1 MSAWVEALEASGRG
15 TGEAT
20 SAGLF
25 QKAQSMRRTTQTS
38 MLALATACAFAMT
51 ATPVFAQT
59 TGDTDTPAADATQPV
74 ADAASAQGNEGLG
87 EIVVTATRRSEN
99 LQDIPLSVAT
109 INDETLAVIQS
120 GGADVRGLSGRVP
133 SLNIESSFGRTFP
146 RFYIRGL
153 GNTDF
158 DLNASQPVS
167 LVYDDVVLENPI
179 LKGFPAFDVD
189 RIEVLRGPQ
198 GTLFGRNTPA
208 GIVKFDTVKPGKG
221 RNYARLSYG
230 SYGTINAEGAVGYQ
244 SSDAFAVRVSG
255 LVQHR
260 NDWIDNLDEPG
271 KNDLEGYTDFALRG
285 QIMWKPSDPLTL
297 RLTGQYRNLD
307 GDARI
312 FRANS
317 FRPGSNHLV
326 GADGGDFERDEVH
339 ADGLNFQ
346 KLKTWNMA
354 GSIEYDF
361 GPVTLYSVTS
371 YWNGNLKSRGDIDGG
386 FGCVFCGPGF
396 SDNSAPGPIPFP
408 AQSQDNVPSL
418 DQFTQELRIASNNS
432 TGLGYQAGIFYF
444 DEDLDIESFDFSN
457 PADTAP
463 AAIVN
468 QRQDAKAV
476 GIFGSINY
484 KFDQGLTLQAG
495 ARWNHD
501 KKKLLAERE
510 FDVRPI
516 FVGGGPVGP
525 TTTKVNDSVL
535 TWDLSAIQEL
545 NQDINIYARIAKGY
559 RAPAIQG
566 RILFDR
572 DVTTAKSENT
582 MSYEAGV
589 KTTLLDRKL
598 RFNLT
603 GYYFKTKDLQLSAVG
618 GVANANLLLNADAV
632 KGYGFEAELEARPAR
647 GLTMTAGLSY
657 NHTKIHDDDLTVEP
671 CGSVPACTVLD
682 PFDPLHPTNVFIG
695 GNSLP
700 QAPKWTLNWT
710 AGYEHPVGP
719 GSVYVFTD
727 WYHRSKVNFFL
738 YESVEF
744 SDDKLLEGGLR
755 IGYKTDRYDIAG
767 FVRNITNDESAVS
780 AIDFNNLTAMVNEPR
795 IWGVEVGVKF

>member
-1 MSAWVEALEASGRG
+1 MGVRFSSI
-15 TGEAT
+15 
-20 SAGLF
+20 S
-25 QKAQSMRRTTQTS
+25 S
-38 MLALATACAFAMT
+38 LALATAGMF
-51 ATPVFAQT
+51 ATPVVAQV
-59 TGDTDTPAADATQPV
+59 TDPAEQPGQPV
-74 ADAASAQGNEGLG
+74 ATQAEGVG
-87 EIVVTATRRSEN
+87 DIVVTAQRRAES
-99 LQDIPLSVAT
+99 LQDVPVSVAT
-109 INDETLAVIQS
+109 INEETLTAINS
-120 GGADVRGLSGRVP
+120 GGADIRGLSGRVP

-189 RIEVLRGPQ
+189 RVEVLRGPQ

-208 GIVKFDTVKPGKG
+208 GIVKFDSVKPGSG
-221 RNYARLSYG
+221 SNYAKISYG
-230 SYGTINAEGAVGYQ
+230 TFSTINAEAGVGGRLN
-244 SSDAFAVRVSG
+244 DTVAVRISG
-255 LVQHR
+255 LWQHR

-271 KNDLEGYTDFALRG
+271 SNDLEGYDDIAVRAQVEFTPNEALK
-285 QIMWKPSDPLTL
+285 I
-297 RLTGQYRNLD
+297 RLTGQLRDLD

-312 FRANS
+312 FRANA
-317 FRPGSNHLV
+317 FQQGSNKLV
-326 GADGGDFERDEVH
+326 GVDGGDFDRDEVR

-346 KLKTWNMA
+346 KLKTQNIA
-354 GSIEYDF
+354 GTVEYDF

-371 YWNGNLKSRGDIDGG
+371 YWHGKLESRGDIDGG
-386 FGCVFCGPGF
+386 FGCSFCGPGF
-396 SDNSAPGPIPFP
+396 SDNSEPGFIPFP
-408 AQSQDNVPSL
+408 AQSQDNIPSL

-432 TGLGYQAGIFYF
+432 VGLGYQAGLFYF
-444 DEDLDIESFDFSN
+444 DENLDIESFDFSN
-457 PADTAP
+457 PGDLTP

-468 QRQDAKAV
+468 QRQDAKAY
-476 GIFGSINY
+476 GIFGSVNY
-484 KFDQGLTLQAG
+484 KLDSGLTLQAG

-501 KKKLLAERE
+501 KKTLSAERL

-516 FVGGGPVGP
+516 FVGGVPVP
-525 TTTKVNDSVL
+525 ESTTKVKDSVL
-535 TWDLSAIQEL
+535 TWDVSALQE
-545 NQDINIYARIAKGY
+545 INPDVNVYARIAKGY

-572 DVTTAKSENT
+572 DVTTADSEST
-582 MSYEAGV
+582 MSYEAGL
-589 KTTLLDRKL
+589 KSTLLDRKL

-618 GVANANLLLNADAV
+618 GAANANLLLNADAV
-632 KGYGFEAELEARPAR
+632 KGYGFEAELEARPAP
-647 GLTMTAGLSY
+647 GLTLTTGLSY
-657 NHTKIHDDDLTVEP
+657 NHTRINDDDLTVET
-671 CGSVPACTVLD
+671 CGAACTVLD
-682 PFDPLHPTNVFIG
+682 PIAVPASSPAIVFID

-700 QAPKWTLNWT
+700 QAPKWTMNFT
-710 AGYEHPVGP
+710 AGYEYPVGP
-719 GSVYVFTD
+719 GDLYVFTD

-744 SDDKLLEGGLR
+744 SDDQLLEGGLR
-755 IGYKTDRYDIAG
+755 VGYRTDRYDVAG

-795 IWGVEVGVKF
+795 IWGIEVGVKF

>member
-1 MSAWVEALEASGRG
+1 
-15 TGEAT
+15 
-20 SAGLF
+20 
-25 QKAQSMRRTTQTS
+25 MRRTTQTS
-38 MLALATACAFAMT
+38 MLALATACAFA
-51 ATPVFAQT
+51 ATPALAQV

-74 ADAASAQGNEGLG
+74 AEPSEGVAD
-87 EIVVTATRRSEN
+87 IVVTATRRSEN
-99 LQDIPLSVAT
+99 LQDIPVSVAT
-109 INDETLAVIQS
+109 IDDETLAAINS
-120 GGADVRGLSGRVP
+120 GGADIRGLSGRVP

-208 GIVKFDTVKPGKG
+208 GIVKFDTVKPGRSA
-221 RNYARLSYG
+221 RNYARVSYG
-230 SYGTINAEGAVGYQ
+230 TYGTINAEGAVGV
-244 SSDAFAVRVSG
+244 STDDSFGVRLSG
-255 LVQHR
+255 LWQHR

-271 KNDLEGYTDFALRG
+271 DNNLEGYDDIAVRG
-285 QIMWKPSDPLTL
+285 QVMWKPAEALTL

-317 FRPGSNHLV
+317 FVRGSNKLV
-326 GADGGDFERDEVH
+326 GADGGDFERDEVR
-339 ADGLNFQ
+339 ADGTNFQ
-346 KLKTWNMA
+346 KLTTWNMA
-354 GSIEYDF
+354 GTIEYDF
-361 GPVTLYSVTS
+361 GPATLYSVTS
-371 YWNGNLKSRGDIDGG
+371 YWHGKLKSRGDIDGG
-386 FGCVFCGPGF
+386 FGCTFFCAPGGGPGW
-396 SDNSAPGPIPFP
+396 IPFF
-408 AQSQDNVPSL
+408 AESQDNVPSL
-418 DQFTQELRIASNNS
+418 DQFTQELRIASNSSN
-432 TGLGYQAGIFYF
+432 GLGYQAGIFYF
-444 DEDLDIESFDFSN
+444 DEDLDIESLDFG
-457 PADTAP
+457 PTDPIFGVGPPLFGTPTAP
-463 AAIVN
+463 NPSAVVN
-468 QRQDAKAV
+468 QRQDAKAI
-476 GIFGSINY
+476 GIFGSLNY
-484 KFDQGLTLQAG
+484 KFDMGLTLQAG

-501 KKKLLAERE
+501 KKKLFAERPV
-510 FDVRPI
+510 DLRPGFI
-516 FVGGGPVGP
+516 GGGPITPG
-525 TTTKVNDSVL
+525 TTTKVKDSVL

-545 NQDINIYARIAKGY
+545 NQDINVYARIAKGY

-566 RILFDR
+566 RILFTR
-572 DVTTAKSENT
+572 EVTTADSEHT
-582 MSYEAGV
+582 MSYEAGI
-589 KTTLLDRKL
+589 KTVLLDRML

-603 GYYFKTKDLQLSAVG
+603 AYYFKTKDLQLSAVG
-618 GVANANLLLNADAV
+618 GNTNANLLLNADAV
-632 KGYGFEAELEARPAR
+632 KGHGFEAELEARPAR
-647 GLTMTAGLSY
+647 GLTMTAGVSY
-657 NHTKIHDDDLTVEP
+657 NKTKIHDSDLTVAG
-671 CGSVPACTVLD
+671 CGGARVDTPPNFSLCTLLD
-682 PFDPLHPTNVFIG
+682 PIVFPAGFFSSAIVNID
-695 GNSLP
+695 GNPLP
-700 QAPKWTLNWT
+700 QAPKWTVNFT

-755 IGYKTDRYDIAG
+755 IGYKTDRYDVAG

-780 AIDFNNLTAMVNEPR
+780 GIDFNNLTAMVNEPR